1 MKRIIQSL
9 VPVLAA
15 FALPALGV
23 TPDQPAATNTAPAA
37 AKQPLKNSD
46 LFGNEVIAKGKG
58 FEIKRGQLD
67 DALVSIKSTAAARGQ
82 NIPPEQ
88 MTMFEQQ
95 VLDRLIQIQV
105 LLAKATD
112 DDKTKGKETSAKRME
127 AIRTRAGTEDALNRQ
142 LKSVGM
148 SQEDLV
154 KNMTDEAIAEAV
166 LEREL
171 KVNVTDA
178 DVKKFYDDNPSKFE
192 QPEMVRASHILIS
205 TKDMS
210 TGVESTDDQK
220 KAKRKQIEDLL
231 KRARAGED
239 FAKLA
244 KEFSD
249 DPGSKEKGG
258 EYTFPRGQMVPE
270 FEAAAFSLKTNQVSD
285 VVTTQFGYHII
296 KLNEKI
302 PAKKVD
308 YDKVSSDIK
317 DYLKQQQTQKQLP
330 DYISRL
336 KKEAGTEILDEKLKS
351 KETAAAKDATAPAPA
366 AAK

>member
-1 MKRIIQSL
+1 
-9 VPVLAA
+9 
-15 FALPALGV
+15 
-23 TPDQPAATNTAPAA
+23 
-37 AKQPLKNSD
+37 
-46 LFGNEVIAKGKG
+46 
-58 FEIKRGQLD
+58 
-67 DALVSIKSTAAARGQ
+67 
-82 NIPPEQ
+82 
-88 MTMFEQQ
+88 
-95 VLDRLIQIQV
+95 
-105 LLAKATD
+105 
-112 DDKTKGKETSAKRME
+112 
-127 AIRTRAGTEDALNRQ
+127 
-142 LKSVGM
+142 
-148 SQEDLV
+148 
-154 KNMTDEAIAEAV
+154 MTDEAIAEAV